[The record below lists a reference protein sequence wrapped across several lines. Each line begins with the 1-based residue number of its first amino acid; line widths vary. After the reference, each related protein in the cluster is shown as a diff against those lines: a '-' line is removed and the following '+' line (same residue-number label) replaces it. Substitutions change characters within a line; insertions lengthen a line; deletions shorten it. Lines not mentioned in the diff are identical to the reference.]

1 MRSYFPDFALL
12 AYFILKLSFLY
23 GNHTDFIKCC
33 PYITWWT
40 DPIKE
45 SSKE

>member
-23 GNHTDFIKCC
+23 DNHTDFICC
-33 PYITWWT
+33 FCFCRKPNPLISFPYL
-40 DPIKE
+40 P
-45 SSKE
+45 